1 MSIEENK
8 AIVRRHFEE
17 IWNQKRFDLADE
29 LVATDYLSHLPLPGQ
44 PAGIEG
50 FKYAVQMLLTAFPD
64 LQHTIEDMIAED
76 DKVVSR
82 LRVKGTHQAP
92 FRGIL
97 PTGRIVTWTGIRIL
111 RLREGKICENWANWD
126 DLELMRQLQA

>member
-1 MSIEENK
+1 
-8 AIVRRHFEE
+8 
-17 IWNQKRFDLADE
+17 
-29 LVATDYLSHLPLPGQ
+29 
-44 PAGIEG
+44 
-50 FKYAVQMLLTAFPD
+50 MLLGAFPD

-82 LRVKGTHQAP
+82 LRVKGTHQAT
-92 FRGIL
+92 FRGIS